1 MTLLRSINSILKRT
15 LEEQIQE
22 IILVDD
28 NSDIIDS
35 NLKQE
40 VARIDKF
47 HKIKIL
53 RNDKREGLIRW
64 VSFDTYEIAGI

>member
-64 VSFDTYEIAGI
+64 VSFDTYEIAGK

>member
-15 LEEQIQE
+15 QEEQIQE

-35 NLKQE
+35 NFKQE

-47 HKIKIL
+47 RKIKFL

-64 VSFDTYEIAGI
+64 VV